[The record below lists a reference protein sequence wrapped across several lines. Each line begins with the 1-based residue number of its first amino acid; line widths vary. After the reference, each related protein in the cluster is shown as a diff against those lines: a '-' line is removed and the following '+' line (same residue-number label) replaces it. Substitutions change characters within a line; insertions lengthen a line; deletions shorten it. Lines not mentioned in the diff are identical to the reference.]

1 MIKHGPVRTAILL
14 FGVLLLLTGIIY
26 PLIMTAIAG
35 LVFPYQAHGSLVK
48 DERGATMGSELIGLN
63 FTGPFYFQGRPSAT
77 PGNPYNAALS
87 GGSNNGPSNPAL
99 LGEANRAI
107 RQLESLGVKG
117 PWPGDLVTSSASG
130 LDPHIS
136 LDAALLQAP
145 VVAKARG
152 VAEGQV
158 QALVY
163 RNIVSNP
170 FSPGQEYVNVLS
182 LNRALDR
189 GEFP

>member
-1 MIKHGPVRTAILL
+1 MRRSGSVRAVILL
-14 FGVLLLLTGIIY
+14 FGVLFLITGVIY
-26 PLIMTAIAG
+26 PLVMTGIAG
-35 LVFPYQAHGSLVK
+35 LAFPYQAHGSLVK
-48 DERGATMGSELIGLN
+48 DVRGATVGSELIGLN

-77 PGNPYNAALS
+77 AGSSYNAALS
-87 GGSNNGPSNPAL
+87 GGSNIGPSNPAL
-99 LGEANRAI
+99 LGEVNLTI
-107 RQLESLGVKG
+107 RQLERLGVKG

-136 LDAALLQAP
+136 LNAALLQVP

-163 RNIVSNP
+163 RNIVVNP
-170 FSPGQEYVNVLS
+170 FSRGQEYVNVLS

-189 GEFP
+189 GELP